1 MTPFERLFE
10 ETAEE
15 RERFL
20 AIPLVKY
27 AAATGGT
34 REMYLAFLTEAY
46 HHVKH
51 TFPLLSLAAA
61 RTRDEQYQSAL
72 FIYMNEER
80 GHDKWILDDIRAI
93 GGDADAIER
102 GNGGIPCQVMV
113 GYAYYCIE
121 WISPYAFLGM
131 VHVLEGLS
139 VMLAH
144 SVAKSV
150 QKSLGAGGSADGFS
164 YLQSHGTLDVEHTAL
179 FRKLVDSFED
189 RATQDVIIDAAR
201 VMYRLYGAIFED
213 LGERFLGKITHAA

>member
-1 MTPFERLFE
+1 MTPYERLFQ
-10 ETAEE
+10 ETTEA

-20 AIPLVKY
+20 AIPLVKQAQ
-27 AAATGGT
+27 AAGGS
-34 REMYLAFLTEAY
+34 RELYTAFLTEAY

-61 RTRDEQYQSAL
+61 RTRDESYQNAL

-80 GHDKWILDDIRAI
+80 GHDKWILDDIRAM
-93 GGDADAIER
+93 GGDADAVQR
-102 GNGGIPCQVMV
+102 GKGGVPCQVMV

-121 WISPYAFLGM
+121 WISPYALLGM

-144 SVAKSV
+144 SVAGAV
-150 QKSLGAGGSADGFS
+150 QHALGTKQAAGFT
-164 YLQSHGTLDVEHTAL
+164 YLQSHGSLDVEHTAL
-179 FRKLVDSFED
+179 FRGLIDSFED
-189 RATQDVIIDAAR
+189 RERQDIVIEAAR

-213 LGERFLGKITHAA
+213 LGARFMGNSGHAA

>member
-1 MTPFERLFE
+1 MRGDFMNHSTGPGITPFERLYE

-20 AIPLVKY
+20 AIPLVKH
-27 AAATGGT
+27 AVATGGT
-34 REMYLAFLTEAY
+34 REMYLGFLTEAY

-61 RTRDEQYQSAL
+61 RTRDEGYQTAL

-80 GHDKWILDDIRAI
+80 GHDKWILDDIRAM
-93 GGDADAIER
+93 GGDAER
-102 GNGGIPCQVMV
+102 IARGKGGIPCQVMV

-121 WISPYAFLGM
+121 WISPYALLGM

-144 SVAKSV
+144 SVA
-150 QKSLGAGGSADGFS
+150 ARSAE
-164 YLQSHGTLDVEHTAL
+164 V
-179 FRKLVDSFED
+179 
-189 RATQDVIIDAAR
+189 AR
-201 VMYRLYGAIFED
+201 GRSGN
-213 LGERFLGKITHAA
+213 RFLLFAIARHTRC

>member
-1 MTPFERLFE
+1 MTPFERLYE
-10 ETAEE
+10 ETAEA

-20 AIPLVKY
+20 AIPLVRQ
-27 AAATGGT
+27 AAASGGT
-34 REMYLAFLTEAY
+34 RELYLAFLTEAY

-61 RTRDEQYQSAL
+61 RTRDESYQTAL
-72 FIYMNEER
+72 FIYMSEER
-80 GHDKWILDDIRAI
+80 GHDKWILDDIRAM
-93 GGDADAIER
+93 GGDADVVAR
-102 GNGGIPCQVMV
+102 GKGSIPCQVMV

-144 SVAKSV
+144 SVAGAV
-150 QKSLGAGGSADGFS
+150 QKSLAADSAGGFS

-189 RATQDVIIDAAR
+189 RETQDIIIDAAR

-213 LGERFLGKITHAA
+213 LGDRFLGKVAHAA

>member
-10 ETAEE
+10 ETAEA

-20 AIPLVKY
+20 AIPLVKH
-27 AAATGGT
+27 AVATGGT
-34 REMYLAFLTEAY
+34 RDMYLAFLTEAH

-61 RTRDEQYQSAL
+61 RTSDEQYQTAL
-72 FIYMNEER
+72 FIYMTEEK
-80 GHDKWILDDIRAI
+80 GHDKWILDDIRAM
-93 GGDADAIER
+93 GGDAEEIAR
-102 GNGGIPCQVMV
+102 GKGGIPCQVMV

-144 SVAKSV
+144 SVAGAV
-150 QKSLGAGGSADGFS
+150 QKSLGAEAAAGFS
-164 YLQSHGTLDVEHTAL
+164 YLQSHGSLDVAHTAL

-189 RATQDVIIDAAR
+189 RETQDVIIGAAR

-213 LGERFLGKITHAA
+213 LGDRFLRKNAHAA